1 MNSSALYLAAMADT
15 PVVKDLWKLMDSA
28 QRKSAIIEV
37 IQSKECQ
44 VCEVVSVK
52 NDGQVIIRFTEPVA
66 VSKRGLLLLDLE
78 AALKSEIDQGITVWV
93 EALGDKNS
101 LRNLRGIEV
110 KS

>member
-1 MNSSALYLAAMADT
+1 MKSALYLAAMADT
-15 PVVKDLWKLMDSA
+15 PEVRDPWKAMDVA

-37 IQSKECQ
+37 IQSTEYQ
-44 VCEVVSVK
+44 VCELVSIK

-66 VSKRGLLLLDLE
+66 VSKRGGLLLDLE
-78 AALKSEIDQGITVWV
+78 AALKKEIDQGITVWV

>member
-15 PVVKDLWKLMDSA
+15 PEVKDLWKLMDSA

-44 VCEVVSVK
+44 VCELVSVK

>member
-1 MNSSALYLAAMADT
+1 MKSSALYLAAMADT
-15 PVVKDLWKLMDSA
+15 PEVKDPWRTMDYA
-28 QRKSAIIEV
+28 DRKSAIIEV

-44 VCEVVSVK
+44 VCEVVSIK

>member
-1 MNSSALYLAAMADT
+1 MKSSALYSAAMADT
-15 PVVKDLWKLMDSA
+15 PEVKDPWKAMDYA
-28 QRKSAIIEV
+28 KRKSAIIEV

-44 VCEVVSVK
+44 VCEVVRIK

-78 AALKSEIDQGITVWV
+78 EALKSEIDQGITVWV

>member
-1 MNSSALYLAAMADT
+1 MQTLALYQAAIADT
-15 PVVKDLWKLMDSA
+15 PVVQAPWKAMDGEH
-28 QRKSAIIEV
+28 RKAAINEV
-37 IQSKECQ
+37 IQSQQCQ
-44 VCEVVSVK
+44 VCEVVSIK

-66 VSKRGLLLLDLE
+66 VSKRGFLLLDLE
-78 AALKSEIDQGITVWV
+78 EALKSEIDQGITVWV

>member
-1 MNSSALYLAAMADT
+1 MKSSVLYQAAMADT
-15 PVVKDLWKLMDSA
+15 PEVKDPWRAMDYA
-28 QRKSAIIEV
+28 ERKSAIIEV
-37 IQSKECQ
+37 IQSNECQ
-44 VCEVVSVK
+44 VCEVVRIK

-78 AALKSEIDQGITVWV
+78 EALKREIDQGITVWV

>member
-1 MNSSALYLAAMADT
+1 MKSSALYRAAMADT
-15 PVVKDLWKLMDSA
+15 PVVKDPWIAMDVA
-28 QRKSAIIEV
+28 QRKASVKEV
-37 IQSKECQ
+37 IQAKQCE
-44 VCEVVSVK
+44 VCEVVSIK
-52 NDGQVIIRFTEPVA
+52 NDGQVIIRFTEPVD

-78 AALKSEIDQGITVWV
+78 EALKREIDQGITVWV

>member
-1 MNSSALYLAAMADT
+1 MKSSALYLAAMADT
-15 PVVKDLWKLMDSA
+15 PEVKDPWIAMDVA
-28 QRKSAIIEV
+28 QRKANIKNV
-37 IQSKECQ
+37 IQSQQCQ
-44 VCEVVSVK
+44 VCEVVSIK

>member
-1 MNSSALYLAAMADT
+1 MKSSVLYQSAMADT
-15 PVVKDLWKLMDSA
+15 PEVKDPWKTMDVA

-37 IQSKECQ
+37 IQSQQCQ
-44 VCEVVSVK
+44 VCEVVSIK

-78 AALKSEIDQGITVWV
+78 EALKSEIDQGITVWV

>member
-1 MNSSALYLAAMADT
+1 MKSSVLYQAAMADT

-44 VCEVVSVK
+44 VCEVVSIK
-52 NDGQVIIRFTEPVA
+52 NDGQVIVRFTEPVA
-66 VSKRGLLLLDLE
+66 VSKRGLLLMDLE
-78 AALKSEIDQGITVWV
+78 AALKHEIDQGITVWV

>member
-1 MNSSALYLAAMADT
+1 MKSSVLYQAAMADT
-15 PVVKDLWKLMDSA
+15 PEVKDPWNAMDFA

-37 IQSKECQ
+37 IQSQQCQ
-44 VCEVVSVK
+44 VCEVISIK

>member
-1 MNSSALYLAAMADT
+1 MKSSVLYQSAMADT
-15 PVVKDLWKLMDSA
+15 PEVKDPWKAMDVA

-37 IQSKECQ
+37 IQSQQCQ
-44 VCEVVSVK
+44 VCEVISIK

-101 LRNLRGIEV
+101 LRNVRGIEV

>member
-1 MNSSALYLAAMADT
+1 MADT

-44 VCEVVSVK
+44 VCELVSLK

>member
-1 MNSSALYLAAMADT
+1 
-15 PVVKDLWKLMDSA
+15 
-28 QRKSAIIEV
+28 
-37 IQSKECQ
+37 
-44 VCEVVSVK
+44 
-52 NDGQVIIRFTEPVA
+52 VIIRFTEPVD

-78 AALKSEIDQGITVWV
+78 EALKREIDQGITVWV

>member
-1 MNSSALYLAAMADT
+1 MKSSVLYQAAMADT
-15 PVVKDLWKLMDSA
+15 PEVKDPWRAMDYA
-28 QRKSAIIEV
+28 ERKSAIIEV
-37 IQSKECQ
+37 IQFKECQ
-44 VCEVVSVK
+44 VCEVVSIK

-78 AALKSEIDQGITVWV
+78 AALKSDIDQGITVWV

>member
-1 MNSSALYLAAMADT
+1 MQSSTLYQAAMADT
-15 PVVKDLWKLMDSA
+15 PIVQSQWKAMDSA
-28 QRKSAIIEV
+28 QRNSAIIEV

-44 VCEVVSVK
+44 VCEVVSIK

-78 AALKSEIDQGITVWV
+78 AAFKSEIDQGITVWV

>member
-1 MNSSALYLAAMADT
+1 MADT
-15 PVVKDLWKLMDSA
+15 PVVQPQWKAMDVA
-28 QRKSAIIEV
+28 QRKASVKEV
-37 IQSKECQ
+37 IQSQQCQ
-44 VCEVVSVK
+44 VCEVVSIK
-52 NDGQVIIRFTEPVA
+52 NDGQVIIRFLEPVA

-78 AALKSEIDQGITVWV
+78 AALKKEIDQGITVWV

>member
-1 MNSSALYLAAMADT
+1 MADT
-15 PVVKDLWKLMDSA
+15 PEVKDPWKAMDCA
-28 QRKSAIIEV
+28 KRKSAIIEV

-44 VCEVVSVK
+44 VCEVVSIK

-78 AALKSEIDQGITVWV
+78 AALKIEIDQGITVWV

>member
-1 MNSSALYLAAMADT
+1 MQSSTFYQAAMADT
-15 PVVKDLWKLMDSA
+15 PVVQPQWKAMDVA
-28 QRKSAIIEV
+28 QRKASVKEV
-37 IQSKECQ
+37 IQSQQCQ
-44 VCEVVSVK
+44 VCEVVSIK
-52 NDGQVIIRFTEPVA
+52 NDGQVIIRFSEPVA

-78 AALKSEIDQGITVWV
+78 AALKKEIDQGITVWV

>member
-1 MNSSALYLAAMADT
+1 MKSALYLAAMADT
-15 PVVKDLWKLMDSA
+15 PEVRDPWKAMDVA

-37 IQSKECQ
+37 IQSTEYQ
-44 VCEVVSVK
+44 VCEVVSIK

-66 VSKRGLLLLDLE
+66 VSKRGGLLLDLE
-78 AALKSEIDQGITVWV
+78 AALKKEIDQGITVWV

>member
-1 MNSSALYLAAMADT
+1 MQTSALYQAAIADT
-15 PVVKDLWKLMDSA
+15 PVVQAPWKAMDAA
-28 QRKSAIIEV
+28 QRKAAINAV
-37 IQSKECQ
+37 IQSQQCQ
-44 VCEVVSVK
+44 VCEVVSIK

>member
-1 MNSSALYLAAMADT
+1 MQTLAFYQAAIADT
-15 PVVKDLWKLMDSA
+15 PVVQSQWKTMGVA
-28 QRKSAIIEV
+28 QRNASVKEI
-37 IQSKECQ
+37 IQSQQCQ
-44 VCEVVSVK
+44 VCEVVSIK

-66 VSKRGLLLLDLE
+66 VSQRGSLLLDLE
-78 AALKSEIDQGITVWV
+78 AALKREIDQGITVWV